1 MYDLWALVYHGM
13 CVEIRSRALTKCN
26 FALQQFPVYVL
37 PKVEYQG
44 CYGVE
49 ALTESELCRF
59 WTESLLHSNCSFYVG
74 HIDAFTSKL
83 FMLEEITSEELKEK
97 LAALKISS
105 LFNIL
110 QHILKKLCRLVGQ
123 EFLPGT
129 TGIQFPWKPKAV
141 ACLFSKLKMKEWL
154 GIKGK

>member
-1 MYDLWALVYHGM
+1 MYGLWALVYHGV
-13 CVEIRSRALTKCN
+13 CVEIRSVALTKCN

-74 HIDAFTSKL
+74 ESIGVLFPFVIPFKYLPLNSAVHTSIL
-83 FMLEEITSEELKEK
+83 SFFVFHSLIMLTVVK
-97 LAALKISS
+97 
-105 LFNIL
+105 
-110 QHILKKLCRLVGQ
+110 Q
-123 EFLPGT
+123 
-129 TGIQFPWKPKAV
+129 
-141 ACLFSKLKMKEWL
+141 
-154 GIKGK
+154 